1 MKKSKTLV
9 VVALAAVGLLV
20 AQSSDTST
28 DSSTTS
34 TSMDEHDWELVAGT
48 VAGWPGSAGSGSM
61 TSVDAGWIFG
71 DMFLYNKST
80 GKAYRYFDDCG
91 DSAPAGCFGAIPVLE
106 EADAMLAVTPKP
118 QSGRISGDSH

>member
-1 MKKSKTLV
+1 MTKSKTLV

-20 AQSSDTST
+20 AQSP
-28 DSSTTS
+28 TTS
-34 TSMDEHDWELVAGT
+34 TTTTASADNHDWELVPGS
-48 VAGWPGSAGSGSM
+48 VAGWPGSASSSS
-61 TSVDAGWIFG
+61 TASVEAGWVFG

-118 QSGRISGDSH
+118 QSGTMSRDTR